1 MRDPFYVGKELH
13 ETMCTTMRN
22 NMMEVISII
31 LHLINGEAIK
41 VPVTLMLSQGCSDKV
56 MELVTIN
63 EEGNEILYKGKTVFA
78 YYCKTTKGEW
88 VK

>member
-1 MRDPFYVGKELH
+1 
-13 ETMCTTMRN
+13 
-22 NMMEVISII
+22 MMEVIAIF
-31 LHLINGEAIK
+31 LHLINGEVAK
-41 VPVTLMLSQGCSDKV
+41 VPISLALSQGCSDKV
-56 MELVTIN
+56 TELVTIK